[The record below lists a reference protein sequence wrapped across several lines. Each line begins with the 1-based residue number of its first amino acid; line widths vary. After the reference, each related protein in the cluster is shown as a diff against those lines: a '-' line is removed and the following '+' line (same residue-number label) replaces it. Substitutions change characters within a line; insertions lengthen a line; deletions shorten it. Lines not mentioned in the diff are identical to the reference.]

1 MDGRLSSQGVRSSGT
16 SGEPVDDASLVDRWR
31 GGDRQ
36 ACKALFERHFAAV
49 SRFFR
54 NKVRVGEEDL
64 VQMTFLRCFEAI
76 SRLDRAIAFRS
87 FLFGIACNT
96 LREHYRRCRRD
107 GERRGLATISGYEL
121 AAAAELGR
129 SLTSLL
135 DQQQEH
141 RLLLEALRRLPVEH
155 QIILELHYWER
166 MTMREIAEVTTTPEG
181 TVKTRMR
188 RGRQLLQEALVE
200 LAASPALVE
209 STRTDLERW
218 AETIRGALTEEP
230 PGEGALESA
239 G

>member
-1 MDGRLSSQGVRSSGT
+1 MLSSGGEDRSGRS
-16 SGEPVDDASLVDRWR
+16 DDAALVERWR

-36 ACKALFERHFAAV
+36 ACKALFERYFAAV

-54 NKVRVGEEDL
+54 NKVRVLDEDL

-76 SRLDRAIAFRS
+76 PRLERAVAFRS

-96 LREHYRRCRRD
+96 LREHYRRCRRE
-107 GERRGLATISGYEL
+107 GERRPLDS
-121 AAAAELGR
+121 R
-129 SLTSLL
+129 SARQLVGAGEPARSVVSLL
-135 DQQQEH
+135 GQQQEH

-166 MTMREIAEVTTTPEG
+166 MTMREIAAITTTPEG

-188 RGRQLLQEALVE
+188 RGKELLEGALAE
-200 LAASPALVE
+200 LAESPALLE

-218 AETIRGALTEEP
+218 AQEVRGVLAAES
-230 PGEGALESA
+230 PGAA
-239 G
+239 T